1 MIQLDENKLS
11 DSTIMSI
18 GLDLGIYPYED
29 EGIKAYRKRI
39 IEYINPTAVVYKES
53 QKTYNIYTD
62 GNPNAWL
69 DGYSTAKYSMYDY
82 YHEVYGDEL

>member
-29 EGIKAYRKRI
+29 EGIKSYRQRI
-39 IEYINPTAVVYKES
+39 IEYINPTALSKES

-62 GNPNAWL
+62 DDSLTWIE
-69 DGYSTAKYSMYDY
+69 GYSTTKYNMYDY

>member
-18 GLDLGIYPYED
+18 GLDLGIYQYDYESM
-29 EGIKAYRKRI
+29 KSYRQRI
-39 IEYINPTAVVYKES
+39 IRYINPTALCKES

-69 DGYSTAKYSMYDY
+69 DEYSTAKYSMYDY
-82 YHEVYGDEL
+82 YHEVYDDEL